1 MIRINLLPHREEKR
15 KRRQQQFGVLAGI
28 SLLFGLLVA
37 GAVWFFL
44 DTQVTQQQ
52 QNVAYMKGEIAKLDK
67 QIEEIRKIREETA
80 ALLAKKQVVEGLQ
93 SNRSEPVQLLDQLL
107 RQLPEGVYL
116 KGVKQTGAKVN
127 ISGYAQS
134 NARVSTLMRNLGAS
148 PYLQNPELVEIK
160 AVPAPDKS
168 GSRVNEFNMNIF
180 IKRAQVDDPRAAAGK
195 GTAAP
200 AKGAAPAGAAGAKK

>member
-1 MIRINLLPHREEKR
+1 MIRVNLLPHREEAR

-28 SLLFGLLVA
+28 SLAIALLVA
-37 GAVWFFL
+37 GAVWIFL
-44 DTQVTQQQ
+44 DQQVTQQQ
-52 QNVAYMKGEIAKLDK
+52 ANVAYMKGEIAKLDK

-80 ALLAKKQVVEGLQ
+80 SLLAKKQVVEALQ

-116 KGVKQTGAKVN
+116 KNIKQVGPKVN

-148 PYLQNPELVEIK
+148 PYLENPELVEIK
-160 AVPAPDKS
+160 AVAAPDKS
-168 GSRVNEFNMNIF
+168 GNRINEFNMNIS
-180 IKRAQVDDPRAAAGK
+180 IKRAQADTPAPSRA
-195 GTAAP
+195 P
-200 AKGAAPAGAAGAKK
+200 GAAPASKIPPGGFK

>member
-15 KRRQQQFGVLAGI
+15 KRRHQQFVALAGT
-28 SLLFGLLVA
+28 SAVVALLTG
-37 GAVWFFL
+37 GAVWLFL
-44 DTQVTQQQ
+44 DSQVTQQRA
-52 QNVAYMKGEIAKLDK
+52 NVAYMKVEIEKLDK

-80 ALLAKKQVVEGLQ
+80 SLLAKKQVVEGLQ

-107 RQLPEGVYL
+107 RQLPEGVFL
-116 KGVKQTGAKVN
+116 KNFKQVGAKVN

-148 PYLQNPELVEIK
+148 PYLENPELVEIK

-168 GSRVNEFNMNIF
+168 GNRVNEFNMNIS
-180 IKRAQVDDPRAAAGK
+180 IKRAQPD
-195 GTAAP
+195 TP
-200 AKGAAPAGAAGAKK
+200 AKGATGTGAAAKPGAAKK

>member
-1 MIRINLLPHREEKR
+1 MIRVNLLPHREEAR

-28 SLLFGLLVA
+28 SLVVAFLVA
-37 GAVWFFL
+37 GAVWLFL
-44 DTQVTQQQ
+44 DQQVTQQQ
-52 QNVAYMKGEIAKLDK
+52 ANVAYMKNEIAKLDK

-80 ALLAKKQVVEGLQ
+80 SLLAKKQVVEALQ

-116 KGVKQTGAKVN
+116 KAIKQVGPKVN
-127 ISGYAQS
+127 IAGYAQS

-148 PYLQNPELVEIK
+148 PYLENPELVEIK

-168 GSRVNEFNMNIF
+168 GNRINEFNMNIS
-180 IKRAQVDDPRAAAGK
+180 IKRAQPEGAGAGPKAAAK
-195 GTAAP
+195 
-200 AKGAAPAGAAGAKK
+200 PAGAK